1 MTGVRE
7 DREKAASFQR
17 EALPHLD
24 AVFRFAL
31 HLTGAQDQARDLV
44 QDTFVRAYK
53 CWDQYTPGTQCKS
66 WLFRISKNLFLSQ
79 RERRRRHDEIVAEN
93 VSLDRGGTQSMPI
106 WASVSGV
113 DPEGKFFGAIMDGTI
128 LNAIDDLPEKYR
140 ATVVLSDVEG
150 LMYKEIAELM
160 DVPVGTVKSRLFRGR
175 RRLQKVLYEYAVEM
189 DLWVAK
195 TPSGRAVDDRSGR
208 APRKPIRPASETFG
222 RPGPPPRF

>member
-1 MTGVRE
+1 
-7 DREKAASFQR
+7 
-17 EALPHLD
+17 
-24 AVFRFAL
+24 
-31 HLTGAQDQARDLV
+31 
-44 QDTFVRAYK
+44 
-53 CWDQYTPGTQCKS
+53 
-66 WLFRISKNLFLSQ
+66 
-79 RERRRRHDEIVAEN
+79 
-93 VSLDRGGTQSMPI
+93 MPI

-160 DVPVGTVKSRLFRGR
+160 DVPLGTVKSRLFRGR

-195 TPSGRAVDDRSGR
+195 TPSGRAVDDIGR
-208 APRKPIRPASETFG
+208 GGRRATRAVWRARP
-222 RPGPPPRF
+222 